1 MPRKAQGQ
9 RQLVD
14 LLKTVP
20 LFAGCSDR
28 ELRSIAGSGKEVSFD
43 AGTAICTEGDTGVGL
58 HVIMQGEAQV
68 QVGGRT
74 RRKLGPGAFFGE
86 IALLDGGP
94 RSATVLADT
103 PLTTFV
109 VPVWGFRTLL
119 KSQPTLGLKML
130 EEVCRR
136 LRGADASLHN

>member
-1 MPRKAQGQ
+1 MPRPGQGQ

-14 LLKTVP
+14 LLRTIP
-20 LFAGCSDR
+20 LFAACSDR
-28 ELRSIAGSGKEVSFD
+28 ELKEIARSGKKIAFD
-43 AGTAICTEGDTGVGL
+43 AGTAVCTEGETGVGL
-58 HVIMQGEAQV
+58 HVIIQGEGKV

-103 PLTTFV
+103 PLQTFV
-109 VPVWGFRTLL
+109 LPVWDFRTLL
-119 KSQPTLGLKML
+119 KAQPSLAMKML